1 MRLRKALAAL
11 MVNITFDR
19 DLANEYT
26 EQLGYKL
33 NPDDGDL
40 DFNFYHTTLVE
51 LMKDINMIRNQKDCF
66 SGFHAYIT
74 FVAATHETYVQL
86 KKELASWR
94 ELRPKYKAELTR
106 KEPRLRDLRPSY
118 VWPLDVSDLLDDGD
132 DFDDD
137 SFDEGTSDDSN
148 PPIKGFKQHWPQFL
162 RHNAPGVE
170 GALGG
175 SQESWYVSGH
185 LIPHVGL
192 RILERW
198 DDEWRRSLDALGPV
212 SICFLSLFHCRP
224 HLTSAKNDTNGTSTY
239 KPVSCCT

>member
-40 DFNFYHTTLVE
+40 DFNFYHTTLAE
-51 LMKDINMIRNQKDCF
+51 LMKDINMIRNQKDWF
-66 SGFHAYIT
+66 SDFHAYIT

-86 KKELASWR
+86 KKELVSWR
-94 ELRPKYKAELTR
+94 ELRPQYKAELTQ
-106 KEPRLRDLRPSY
+106 KGPRLGDLRPSY
-118 VWPLDVSDLLDDGD
+118 VWPLDVGDLLDDSG

-137 SFDEGTSDDSN
+137 SFDEGASDDSN
-148 PPIKGFKQHWPQFL
+148 PPVKDFKQHWPQFL

-175 SQESWYVSGH
+175 HERPWCVSSH

-192 RILERW
+192 KILERW
-198 DDEWRRSLDALGPV
+198 DDEWKRLLEMVGRV
-212 SICFLSLFHCRP
+212 SGCLLCLP
-224 HLTSAKNDTNGTSTY
+224 HYWL
-239 KPVSCCT
+239 